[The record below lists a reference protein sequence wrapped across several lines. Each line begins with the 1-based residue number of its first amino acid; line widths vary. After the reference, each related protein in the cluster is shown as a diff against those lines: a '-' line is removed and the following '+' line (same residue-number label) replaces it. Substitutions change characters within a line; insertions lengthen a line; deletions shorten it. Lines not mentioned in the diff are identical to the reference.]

1 MSLLNF
7 FHSDR
12 AMPQTVPMLKNM
24 FKYALNHVFKKT
36 SLRQKDNHNQSII
49 SFKYWRK
56 KLTNRNSNSAIK
68 TTDKNGQVYLIGGGC
83 GDAELLTMKAYRMLQ
98 KADIIMVDW
107 LVNPDIYE
115 FFPKHAQVEFVGKK
129 CGKHSMHQDDI
140 CNVMLAY
147 AQAGNTV
154 VRLKGGDPS
163 IFGRLAEETDI
174 LQKHGIEFAV
184 VPGIT
189 AATGCAAYSGIPLTH
204 RDCAQ
209 SVRFITA
216 SLKDKGDEVKWKSIA
231 NEQDTLVFYMGLS
244 KVSQISSRLIQ
255 YGMRSDLPI
264 AIIDQGTLNKQ
275 QVVCATLATIE
286 QEKLKYDLTGPAI
299 IIVGEVVN
307 KRQQVELNLL
317 AHQNCSTELTA
328 A

>member
-1 MSLLNF
+1 MIISTIFNPIAYFKNVIDLSKLKGKKA
-7 FHSDR
+7 DR
-12 AMPQTVPMLKNM
+12 NI
-24 FKYALNHVFKKT
+24 N
-36 SLRQKDNHNQSII
+36 RNQSG
-49 SFKYWRK
+49 RA
-56 KLTNRNSNSAIK
+56 NRQ
-68 TTDKNGQVYLIGGGC
+68 GQVYLIGSGC

-107 LVNPDIYE
+107 LVNPDIYDY
-115 FFPKHAQVEFVGKK
+115 FPKQAKVEFVGKK
-129 CGKHSMHQDDI
+129 CGKHSMHQDEI
-140 CNVMLAY
+140 CKTMLAH
-147 AQAGNTV
+147 AQAGNIV

-189 AATGCAAYSGIPLTH
+189 AATGCASYSGIPLTH

-244 KVSQISSRLIQ
+244 KVTQISARLMQ

-264 AIIDQGTLNKQ
+264 AIIDQGTLIEQ

-286 QEKLKYDLTGPAI
+286 QEKLKYKLTGPAI

-307 KRQQVELNLL
+307 KRQQVDLNLL
-317 AHQNCSTELTA
+317 TQQGDLTA
-328 A
+328 LSAA